1 MLGGDGTSEDVMAAP
16 EADSTT
22 PATISVIIPTLNEE
36 SNIGRSIT
44 RLEQADIHE
53 IIVADGDSDDRT
65 AEIAESRGAT
75 LVRSERGRGRKLN
88 AGAAA
93 ASGDTLLFLHA
104 DTSLPARFEAQVR
117 AILEK
122 PGVAAGAF
130 GLRIDGA
137 RRAYRLIEKSVS
149 WRSRVLGWPY
159 GDQGLF
165 LRTETFH
172 RAGAFPEIPAMED
185 FELVRRLR
193 RLGRIE
199 IAPCEVVTAARRW
212 SRRGIWRTTVL
223 NNACVAAYLLG
234 VSPDRIARWRSK

>member
-1 MLGGDGTSEDVMAAP
+1 MLARNGTSEDAMA
-16 EADSTT
+16 
-22 PATISVIIPTLNEE
+22 ATISVIIPTLNEE
-36 SNIGRSIT
+36 SNIGRSIK
-44 RLEQADIHE
+44 RLGQADIHE
-53 IIVADGDSDDRT
+53 IIVSDGDSDDRT
-65 AEIAESRGAT
+65 AEIAESCGAT
-75 LVRSERGRGRKLN
+75 LVRSERGRGRQLN

-93 ASGDTLLFLHA
+93 ASGDALLFLHA
-104 DTSLPARFEAQVR
+104 DTSLPPRFEAHVR
-117 AILEK
+117 AILGK

-149 WRSRVLGWPY
+149 WRSRVLGMPY

-165 LRTETFH
+165 LWTETF
-172 RAGAFPEIPAMED
+172 RRVGGFKEFPAMED

-193 RLGRIE
+193 RLGRVE
-199 IAPCEVVTAARRW
+199 IAACEVVTDARRW
-212 SRRGIWRTTVL
+212 SRGGIWRTTLL